1 MAVKAVFIG
10 ILYFF
15 RLALHSLGLL
25 VTFIYRRRRATAIFH
40 KTLLR
45 HGLSPE
51 VARDLTKAYPNP
63 IGEIVNLVILRTRG
77 ERIRARHPR

>member
-1 MAVKAVFIG
+1 MLLAAV
-10 ILYFF
+10 
-15 RLALHSLGLL
+15 LAADGEDAAW
-25 VTFIYRRRRATAIFH
+25 I
-40 KTLLR
+40 